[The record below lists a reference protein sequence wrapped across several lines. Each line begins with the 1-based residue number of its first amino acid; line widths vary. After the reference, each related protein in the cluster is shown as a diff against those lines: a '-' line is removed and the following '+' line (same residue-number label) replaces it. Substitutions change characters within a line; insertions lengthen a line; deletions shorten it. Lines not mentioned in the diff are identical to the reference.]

1 MDERPRK
8 RDFRIREKKEGY
20 ELRIEPRGL
29 QHFFW
34 VEKDEPVIDT
44 WGRGRGERDERRG
57 REREKG

>member
-1 MDERPRK
+1 MDERLRK

-20 ELRIEPRGL
+20 ELRIEFRGF
-29 QHFFW
+29 QYFFW
-34 VEKDEPVIDT
+34 VEKDEFVIDI